1 MSFYH
6 EETLK
11 VIQQQI
17 DVFTDHGRDKTVS
30 ETKIHNF
37 LTATDVN
44 SRLCRSDRL
53 MLLAMGCADFGWEVM
68 SQIYD
73 YVVRTQPPEDQLPA
87 LIMWQATVLDHF
99 MAEDNDLTVEERCRV
114 AEDMHRILT
123 HALEVSPNN
132 AGLAN
137 SYGTLYLRHP
147 LRKQNEPDYLH
158 NAITWFRLAEE
169 WSGRA
174 LDNAYIATF
183 SLANA
188 YFELQQWGDAL
199 RACNRHKELYIE
211 IKGEELCSEIDTK
224 IAECEQRLAS

>member
-1 MSFYH
+1 M
-6 EETLK
+6 
-11 VIQQQI
+11 IQQQI
-17 DVFTDHGRDKTVS
+17 DVFTDHGRDKNVS

-37 LTATDVN
+37 LTATDN

-87 LIMWQATVLDHF
+87 LIMWQATALDHF
-99 MAEDNDLTVEERCRV
+99 MAEDNNRTFEERCRV

-137 SYGTLYLRHP
+137 AHGTLYLRHP
-147 LRKQNEPDYLH
+147 LRKQNERHYLH

-169 WSGRA
+169 WSGSA
-174 LDNAYIATF
+174 LDNASEATI

-188 YFELQQWGDAL
+188 YFELQQWEDAL
-199 RACNRHKELYIE
+199 GAYNRYKKLNVE
-211 IKGEELCSEIDTK
+211 IKGEELCSEIDTR
-224 IAECEQRLAS
+224 IAKCEQRLAN

>member
-6 EETLK
+6 EETHK

-17 DVFTDHGRDKTVS
+17 AVFTDHGRDKTVS

-37 LTATDVN
+37 LTATDGK

-53 MLLAMGCADFGWEVM
+53 MLLAMGCAEFGWEVM

-73 YVVRTQPPEDQLPA
+73 YVVRTELPEDQLPA
-87 LIMWQATVLDHF
+87 LIMWQATALDYF

-137 SYGTLYLRHP
+137 AYGTLYLRHP
-147 LRKQNEPDYLH
+147 LRKQNERDYLH

-169 WSGRA
+169 WSGSA
-174 LDNAYIATF
+174 LDNASEAAF

-199 RACNRHKELYIE
+199 PAFKRYKKLYVE
-211 IKGEELCSEIDTK
+211 IKGEEPCSEIDNRIT
-224 IAECEQRLAS
+224 ECELRLAS

>member
-1 MSFYH
+1 
-6 EETLK
+6 
-11 VIQQQI
+11 
-17 DVFTDHGRDKTVS
+17 
-30 ETKIHNF
+30 
-37 LTATDVN
+37 
-44 SRLCRSDRL
+44 
-53 MLLAMGCADFGWEVM
+53 MLLAMRCAEFGWEVM

-73 YVVRTQPPEDQLPA
+73 YVVRTEPPEDQLPA
-87 LIMWQATVLDHF
+87 LIMWQATALDHF

-137 SYGTLYLRHP
+137 AYGTLYLRHP
-147 LRKQNEPDYLH
+147 LRKQSERDYLH

-169 WSGRA
+169 WSGSA

-199 RACNRHKELYIE
+199 RAYNRHKELYIE
-211 IKGEELCSEIDTK
+211 IKGEKLCSEIDTK
-224 IAECEQRLAS
+224 IAECEQRLAN